1 VNNKFI
7 KTKNHKIIIFFSK
20 APHTYY
26 QWLFS
31 IFCFPF
37 IFKINF
43 GFKIEF
49 QLELSSFFTQAK
61 KFILLSLVFSFFLVY
76 FLIWSNNDEIWVRS
90 ECFFYFYCN
99 LAFKLFLLEI
109 LYTIIYTK
117 KQSFIIKKWKSR
129 NDYFRFGL
137 VFIKKNN

>member
-90 ECFFYFYCN
+90 ECFFIFIVTWLLSCFY
-99 LAFKLFLLEI
+99 LKYSTP
-109 LYTIIYTK
+109 LYIYKKTK
-117 KQSFIIKKWKSR
+117 FHHKKM
-129 NDYFRFGL
+129 
-137 VFIKKNN
+137 KK

>member
-90 ECFFYFYCN
+90 ECFFFIFIVTWLLSCFY
-99 LAFKLFLLEI
+99 LKYSTP
-109 LYTIIYTK
+109 LYI
-117 KQSFIIKKWKSR
+117 Q
-129 NDYFRFGL
+129 
-137 VFIKKNN
+137 KNKVSS